1 MVQQTYKTDIPW
13 MPELPSHWKLM
24 RGKNI
29 FVEKSIKNCPNEP
42 LLAASQKQGVVLKS
56 LLEQKS
62 MEAIGNFE
70 SFKLVEKDDFVISLR
85 SFEGGLEI
93 AHFRGIISPVY
104 NVFNFREPDKFEK
117 SYFKHLFKSIMF
129 IQELNVYKKGIR
141 DGQSISYKEFANII
155 FPIPPRQ
162 EQIAIAN
169 YLDKKSK
176 KIKHFIQKK
185 QAFIELLKEQR
196 QAIIS
201 RAVTKGINP
210 NVTLKDSG
218 IEWLGDIPE
227 HWELRKLRY
236 CGQCQNGLNKGGEF
250 FGKGFPFFGYGD
262 IYNNEILPEIPSGLV
277 ESTEEDQANC
287 SVEKGD
293 VFFTRTSEIVDEIAI
308 ASTCHET
315 IPNAT
320 FSGFLIRFR
329 PTANLL
335 YEGYS
340 TYYFRNELLREY
352 FVKEMNIIT
361 RASMSQDLLKS
372 LPIVLPPI
380 EEQVMIYKYIKTE
393 TAKIDQAIAKA
404 EKEIELIKEYREAM
418 IAETVLGKL
427 HHKIMG
433 NRSEIPN
440 SSEEPMPQLT
450 N

>member
-1 MVQQTYKTDIPW
+1 MIVESNYISILTQN
-13 MPELPSHWKLM
+13 LPAHW
-24 RGKNI
+24 RFYRIGSI
-29 FVEKSIKNCPNEP
+29 FVERTEKVSDEDYTP
-42 LLAASQKQGVVLKS
+42 LSVTMKGVVPQ
-56 LLEQKS
+56 LENVAKTTNG
-62 MEAIGNFE
+62 ENRKGVCIN
-70 SFKLVEKDDFVISLR
+70 DFVINSRSDRKGSGGMSKYDGSVSLINTVLKPNTKYDNR
-85 SFEGGLEI
+85 YTNYLLT
-93 AHFRGIISPVY
+93 
-104 NVFNFREPDKFEK
+104 NVLFQEEFYKFG
-117 SYFKHLFKSIMF
+117 
-129 IQELNVYKKGIR
+129 KGIV
-141 DGQSISYKEFANII
+141 DDMWSTKYFDMKYIKVPCP
-155 FPIPPRQ
+155 PIE
-162 EQIAIAN
+162 EQITIAN
-169 YLDKKSK
+169 YLDKQSERT
-176 KIKHFIQKK
+176 KHFIQKK

-210 NVTLKDSG
+210 DVTLKDSG

-277 ESTEEDQANC
+277 ESTGEDQANC

-380 EEQVMIYKYIKTE
+380 EEQVIIYKYIKAE
-393 TAKIDQAIAKA
+393 TTKIDQAIAKA

-418 IAETVLGKL
+418 IAEAVLGKL
-427 HHKIMG
+427 HHKIMN

-440 SSEEPMPQLT
+440 SSEEPMPLLT